1 MDGSDFGDGS
11 ATISRAVF
19 LAVAL
24 YFALL
29 AYGTIANEPLA
40 AYAAEFVFGAIAV
53 GLGAVLSLRW
63 GRRSSTVLGAA
74 VCLVVGGALQF
85 AYLFSRSATLDTLSS
100 LVVFAG
106 VGLYIYAA
114 WTVE

>member
-1 MDGSDFGDGS
+1 MDGLDHGEGS
-11 ATISRAVF
+11 ASINRAIF

-29 AYGTIANEPLA
+29 AYAGIANEPLA

-53 GLGAVLSLRW
+53 GLGTVLYLRW
-63 GRRSSTVLGAA
+63 GRRPSAALGAA
-74 VCLVVGGALQF
+74 VCLVAGGALQF
-85 AYLFSRSATLDTLSS
+85 AYLFSRAATLNSLSS
-100 LVVFAG
+100 LFVFAG
-106 VGLYIYAA
+106 VGLYLYAA

>member
-1 MDGSDFGDGS
+1 MDGTDLSDGS

-29 AYGTIANEPLA
+29 VYGTIASEPLA
-40 AYAAEFVFGAIAV
+40 TYAAEFVFGAIAV
-53 GLGAVLSLRW
+53 GLGTVLYRRW

-74 VCLVVGGALQF
+74 VCLVAGGVLQF
-85 AYLFSRSATLDTLSS
+85 AYLFSRSAALDNLSS

>member
-1 MDGSDFGDGS
+1 MDGTDLGGES

-24 YFALL
+24 YFALV

-40 AYAAEFVFGAIAV
+40 TYAAAFVFGAIAL
-53 GLGAVLSLRW
+53 GLGAILYLRW
-63 GRRSSTVLGAA
+63 GRRSSTVLAAA
-74 VCLVVGGALQF
+74 VCLAVGGVLQF
-85 AYLFSRSATLDTLSS
+85 AYLFSQSAALDSLSS

-106 VGLYIYAA
+106 VGLYVYAA
-114 WTVE
+114 WTAE